1 MNQWFLSSTGS
12 GDLAATIKGLL
23 IALIPLLIIAGQH
36 FHVAI
41 TEGQIMDIVAA
52 VTGAI
57 SAAVTAFGLIR
68 KLVLSFKNPN
78 QN

>member
-23 IALIPLLIIAGQH
+23 IALIPLLIIAGQR
-36 FHVAI
+36 FHIAV
-41 TEGQIMDIVAA
+41 TENQLMDVIAA

-57 SAAVTAFGLIR
+57 SAVVTALGLIR
-68 KLVLSFKNPN
+68 KLIIAFQNPS